1 MASGAIFFVFYLISR
16 LLSLFN
22 ICHLKS
28 ILIGSCNHTLT
39 GFRSVEV
46 QTGPLRKAVM
56 IMGLIMLSN
65 VGYFAPEVV
74 TVSTTKFATDY
85 ITIIHFS

>member
-1 MASGAIFFVFYLISR
+1 
-16 LLSLFN
+16 
-22 ICHLKS
+22 
-28 ILIGSCNHTLT
+28 
-39 GFRSVEV
+39 
-46 QTGPLRKAVM
+46 M